1 LGTLILPLILL
12 ILGGPVFGWAKPVP
26 FNPQNFHSHVNIR
39 RGSMWV
45 ALAGPGSNLIL
56 AFIASFVLV
65 ILRKFIPLPA
75 AAYMFFSAF
84 VGINLFLALL
94 NLVPIP
100 PLDGSKILWGFLP
113 PKYDPYFM
121 MLERYGFF
129 IIVILLGSGALSH
142 IVLPPF
148 KFLYALFLSIGLEE
162 GLALG
167 KVLGGAGL
175 LLLLAFC
182 HHLLTEIGH
191 NLLYLFLSKC
201 RRLAGQGITEPPQER
216 SNLNINALVFEILA
230 Q

>member
-1 LGTLILPLILL
+1 MGFDVISKIAIWVVPVLFSIVIHEVAHGWVAYRLGDPTAKYMGRLTLNPIPHIDPLGTIILPLIL
-12 ILGGPVFGWAKPVP
+12 IVLGGPVFGWAKPVP
-26 FNPQNFHSHVNIR
+26 FNPQNFHPHVNIR

-65 ILRKFIPLPA
+65 FLRKFIPLPA

-129 IIVILLGSGALSH
+129 ILVILLASGALSH

-148 KFLYALFLSIGLEE
+148 EFLFTLFLAIPQ
-162 GLALG
+162 
-167 KVLGGAGL
+167 
-175 LLLLAFC
+175 F
-182 HHLLTEIGH
+182 
-191 NLLYLFLSKC
+191 LF
-201 RRLAGQGITEPPQER
+201 
-216 SNLNINALVFEILA
+216 
-230 Q
+230 

>member
-1 LGTLILPLILL
+1 MGFDVIARIAIWLVPVLFSIVIHEVAHGWMAYRLGDPTAKHMGRLTLNPIPHIDPLGTVILPLILL

-56 AFIASFVLV
+56 GFIASFVLV
-65 ILRKFIPLPA
+65 FLRKFIPLPA
-75 AAYMFFSAF
+75 AAYMFFSAL

-100 PLDGSKILWGFLP
+100 PLDSSKILWGFLP

-121 MLERYGFF
+121 MVERYGFL
-129 IIVILLGSGALSH
+129 IIVVLLGSGVLSH

-148 KFLYALFLSIGLEE
+148 KFLYTLFLS
-162 GLALG
+162 
-167 KVLGGAGL
+167 VPQ
-175 LLLLAFC
+175 F
-182 HHLLTEIGH
+182 
-191 NLLYLFLSKC
+191 LF
-201 RRLAGQGITEPPQER
+201 
-216 SNLNINALVFEILA
+216 
-230 Q
+230 

>member
-1 LGTLILPLILL
+1 MGFDVISKIAIWLVPVLFSIVIHEVAHGWVAYKLGDHTAKYMGRLTLNPIPHIDPLGTLILPLFLL

-26 FNPQNFHSHVNIR
+26 FNPQNFHPHVNIR

-45 ALAGPGSNLIL
+45 ALAGPASNFIL

-65 ILRKFIPLPA
+65 FLRKFIPLPA
-75 AAYMFFSAF
+75 AAYTFCGAF

-113 PKYDPYFM
+113 PKYDHYFM

-148 KFLYALFLSIGLEE
+148 KFLFSLFL
-162 GLALG
+162 A
-167 KVLGGAGL
+167 VPQ
-175 LLLLAFC
+175 F
-182 HHLLTEIGH
+182 
-191 NLLYLFLSKC
+191 LF
-201 RRLAGQGITEPPQER
+201 
-216 SNLNINALVFEILA
+216 
-230 Q
+230 

>member
-1 LGTLILPLILL
+1 MGFDVISKIAIWLVPVLFSIVIHEVAHGWVAYKLGDHTAKSMGRLTLNPIPHIDPLGTLVLPLFLL

-26 FNPQNFHSHVNIR
+26 FNPQNFHPHVNIR

-45 ALAGPGSNLIL
+45 ALAGPASNFIL

-65 ILRKFIPLPA
+65 FLRKFIPLPT
-75 AAYMFFSAF
+75 AAYTFCGAF

-113 PKYDPYFM
+113 PKYDHYFM

-148 KFLYALFLSIGLEE
+148 KFLFSLFL
-162 GLALG
+162 A
-167 KVLGGAGL
+167 VPQ
-175 LLLLAFC
+175 F
-182 HHLLTEIGH
+182 
-191 NLLYLFLSKC
+191 LF
-201 RRLAGQGITEPPQER
+201 
-216 SNLNINALVFEILA
+216 
-230 Q
+230 